1 MLANTEDNS
10 DTGELELIRH
20 LHVNVSSLK
29 ILLQGTIFDMNVHV
43 FENMIFREF
52 CLCHCCLF
60 RKQSG
65 IQILEEDW
73 SASFSLWIGKGRCI
87 SIMEERHLNE
97 IRIFLN
103 ALIEMVTF
111 LFLGNMELG

>member
-1 MLANTEDNS
+1 MCICCSYRLHVLANTEDNS

-52 CLCHCCLF
+52 CLCHCC
-60 RKQSG
+60 K
-65 IQILEEDW
+65 
-73 SASFSLWIGKGRCI
+73 SA
-87 SIMEERHLNE
+87 N
-97 IRIFLN
+97 
-103 ALIEMVTF
+103 
-111 LFLGNMELG
+111 LFLV